1 MAEYIEREKLLAKLH
16 EVGGCGAA
24 HDTWADGYDKAIDVA
39 YGIVQ
44 MTPAADVAEVKHAH
58 WVLSSAFEV
67 FGGEEQAWGRNPI
80 ADCSCS
86 NCHKS
91 PYCEEN
97 FLDDGTLEQIMTDF
111 CPHCGARMDGEGE

>member
-44 MTPAADVAEVKHAH
+44 MTPAADVAEIKRGKWEKDGNGRTCSKCEFKYYAN
-58 WVLSSAFEV
+58 
-67 FGGEEQAWGRNPI
+67 GGLFN
-80 ADCSCS
+80 
-86 NCHKS
+86 
-91 PYCEEN
+91 YCPN
-97 FLDDGTLEQIMTDF
+97 
-111 CPHCGARMDGEGE
+111 CGARMDGERG